1 MPTKAKLLGYVFLG
15 GVLGTILRYLI
26 FEAMDSLVGQPV
38 AELVALF
45 VVNLAGT
52 FFLGLTARYPYFQT
66 EVCRNLWGVGFAGSF
81 TTMSALT
88 LWMDSHNIGV
98 EVYSMVAA
106 GFLLYWAGFETGRK
120 AAKENS

>member
-1 MPTKAKLLGYVFLG
+1 MPIKAKLLGYVFLG

>member
-1 MPTKAKLLGYVFLG
+1 MPIKAKLLGYVFLG

-106 GFLLYWAGFETGRK
+106 GFLLYWAGFEAGRK

>member
-1 MPTKAKLLGYVFLG
+1 VPTKAKLLGYVFLG
-15 GVLGTILRYLI
+15 GVLGTMLRCLI
-26 FEAMDSLVGQPV
+26 FEALGPLSNQP
-38 AELVALF
+38 AIELVALF

-88 LWMDSHNIGV
+88 LWIDNHGSSI
-98 EVYSMVAA
+98 EVIAMLVA
-106 GFLLYWAGFETGRK
+106 GFAIYWAGFEAGRR
-120 AAKENS
+120 AARKQA